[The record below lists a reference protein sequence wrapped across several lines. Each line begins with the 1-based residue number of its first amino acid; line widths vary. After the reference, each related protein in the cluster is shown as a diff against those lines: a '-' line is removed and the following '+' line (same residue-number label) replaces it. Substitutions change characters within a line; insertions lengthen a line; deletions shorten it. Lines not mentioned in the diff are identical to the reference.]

1 MMFDYLLNYE
11 LIQVDFSPD
20 DNENV
25 LHSMDPLVMLV
36 KKEVQDKKNTLIQL
50 KLIDKLLYYYQ
61 IQMVNNEQQDQ
72 MLILQL
78 IEHWN

>member
-11 LIQVDFSPD
+11 LIQVDFSLD

>member
-1 MMFDYLLNYE
+1 MFDYLLNYE
-11 LIQVDFSPD
+11 LIQVDFSLD